1 MEIIAEIQYCEIGV
15 IPIDFIVDNIR
26 YQKQFDGNYHKFIVG
41 SPTRPDSS
49 LGCIHIAEARKIFM
63 GTRYKT
69 PIIFCSDNVN
79 VSSNNNRS
87 IHVLS
92 TFVSK
97 FKIRIKNLLKDLE

>member
-63 GTRYKT
+63 GTKYKT

-79 VSSNNNRS
+79 VSSDCSRNF
-87 IHVLS
+87 HTLA
-92 TFVSK
+92 TFISK
-97 FKIRIKNLLKDLE
+97 FKTKITNLLKDL